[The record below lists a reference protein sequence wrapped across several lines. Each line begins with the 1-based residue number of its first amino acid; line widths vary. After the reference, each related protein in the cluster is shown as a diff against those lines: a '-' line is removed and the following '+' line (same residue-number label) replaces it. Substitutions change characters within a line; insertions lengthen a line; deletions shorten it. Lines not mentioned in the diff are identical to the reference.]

1 MKISDIIRTV
11 LDLVDAAEQPVQA
24 RITAVDTDQPV
35 ANDDSD
41 LVRMKQI
48 AGLLDTHAR
57 ENFENEPNEKYSGI
71 EAVLASGDDVHKSK
85 NPADMRSDSVS
96 MYPMYS
102 GKP

>member
-1 MKISDIIRTV
+1 V
-11 LDLVDAAEQPVQA
+11 VAVGQPESA
-24 RITAVDTDQPV
+24 
-35 ANDDSD
+35 ANDDSE

-48 AGLLDTHAR
+48 AGLLDTHTR

-71 EAVLASGDDVHKSK
+71 DAVLASGDDVHKSK

>member
-1 MKISDIIRTV
+1 MKVSDIIRTV
-11 LDLVDAAEQPVQA
+11 LDLVDAADQPVQA
-24 RITAVDTDQPV
+24 QITAVDTDHP
-35 ANDDSD
+35 AADDDSE

>member
-1 MKISDIIRTV
+1 MKVSDIIRTV
-11 LDLVDAAEQPVQA
+11 LDLVDAADQPVQA
-24 RITAVDTDQPV
+24 RITAVDTDHP
-35 ANDDSD
+35 ADDHSSE

-96 MYPMYS
+96 MYPMHQS
-102 GKP
+102 RP